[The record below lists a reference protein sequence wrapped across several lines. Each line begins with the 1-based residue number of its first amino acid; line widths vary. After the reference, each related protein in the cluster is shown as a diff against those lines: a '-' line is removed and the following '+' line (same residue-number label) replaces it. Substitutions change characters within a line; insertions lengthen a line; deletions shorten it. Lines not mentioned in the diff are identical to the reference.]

1 MIFALLPFFASSPA
15 CWSDGWEMRELV
27 TRRRGG
33 AKRTKAND
41 TCILRGFAPQL
52 DTRRKRPGK
61 FAADRHFTSARREKK
76 N

>member
-41 TCILRGFAPQL
+41 TCILRGFAASRL
-52 DTRRKRPGK
+52 RATTRYPP
-61 FAADRHFTSARREKK
+61 
-76 N
+76 